1 MEVTQAA
8 EHGRAVIAEIER
20 AVVGRRDALMHV
32 MVAILAGGHVL
43 LDDLPGL
50 GKTQIARCFAET
62 LGLRFARVQFT
73 PDLLPSDLTGASLY
87 DPSTARFTFHEGP
100 VFTNVLL
107 ADEINRTPPKTQ
119 AALLEAMQE
128 RQVTVDGRT
137 LALPEPFVVL
147 ATENPVEYEGTYPL
161 PEAQLDRFAVRLN
174 LGYLRDEDEL
184 ELLRG
189 RVART
194 SGEVSLNTVT
204 DPETVTAMCACVEQ
218 VHIDDDILDYVLRLV
233 TATRE
238 HPQVTVGASP
248 RAALTLVQLAR
259 ARALL
264 TDRDYVLIEDVKVQ
278 AVPALAHRLS
288 LRPELWVRRVTGGD
302 IVAELL
308 QNVSAP
314 STDPHPR

>member
-1 MEVTQAA
+1 MDVSQAA
-8 EHGRAVIAEIER
+8 ERSRAVIAEIER
-20 AVVGRRDALMHV
+20 AVVGRREALQHV
-32 MVAILAGGHVL
+32 LIAVLAGGHVL
-43 LDDLPGL
+43 LEDLPGL

-87 DPSTARFTFHEGP
+87 DPGTGQFSFHEGP
-100 VFTNVLL
+100 VFTNLLL

-147 ATENPVEYEGTYPL
+147 ATENPIEYEGTYPL

-174 LGYLRDEDEL
+174 LGYLPDTDEL
-184 ELLRG
+184 ELLRR
-189 RVART
+189 RVVRT
-194 SGEVSLNTVT
+194 TGEVTLDAVT
-204 DPETVTAMCACVEQ
+204 DAETVTAMRGCVEQ
-218 VHIDDDILDYVLRLV
+218 VHADDDLLDYVLRLV
-233 TATRE
+233 TATRT
-238 HPQVTVGASP
+238 HPHVTVGASP

-264 TDRDYVLIEDVKVQ
+264 AERDYVITEDVKHE
-278 AVPALAHRLS
+278 AIPALAHRLS
-288 LRPELWVRRVTGGD
+288 LRPELWVRRITGTD
-302 IVAELL
+302 VVAEVLRE
-308 QNVSAP
+308 VPAP
-314 STDPHPR
+314 PTEPRPR